1 MYCTNSI
8 NIVGPNGDSNNKLL
22 DCPDNQQWSST
33 ADVVFFIKSLK
44 CALEKSEVSD
54 GNGNRTNHPHEGI
67 DQETL
72 LFLSKWLRNELLSRT
87 SQVLYFKV
95 FSFSLPWWC
104 SYYLTVEAF
113 KVSFFRKKNIPYK
126 NLHVEN
132 GGCHSYIKFSS
143 HHEIC

>member
-1 MYCTNSI
+1 MNEVLNNELDASRVLAAALKQMDEII
-8 NIVGPNGDSNNKLL
+8 NGPNGDSNNKLL

-33 ADVVFFIKSLK
+33 ADVVFFIKSVK

-87 SQVLYFKV
+87 SQ
-95 FSFSLPWWC
+95 SSD
-104 SYYLTVEAF
+104 
-113 KVSFFRKKNIPYK
+113 
-126 NLHVEN
+126 
-132 GGCHSYIKFSS
+132 HSSKW
-143 HHEIC
+143 

>member
-1 MYCTNSI
+1 MLGLVVPRRARKS
-8 NIVGPNGDSNNKLL
+8 GPNSDCNNKLL

-87 SQVLYFKV
+87 SQVSMYETRYTAFTSTTV
-95 FSFSLPWWC
+95 HSTW
-104 SYYLTVEAF
+104 YYQ
-113 KVSFFRKKNIPYK
+113 RY
-126 NLHVEN
+126 
-132 GGCHSYIKFSS
+132 
-143 HHEIC
+143 